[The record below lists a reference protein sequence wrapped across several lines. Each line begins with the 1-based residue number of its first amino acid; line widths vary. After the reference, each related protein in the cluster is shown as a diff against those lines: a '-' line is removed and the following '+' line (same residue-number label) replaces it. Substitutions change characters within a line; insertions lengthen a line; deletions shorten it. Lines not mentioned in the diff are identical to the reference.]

1 MIKVNFII
9 LIYIGL
15 FYLYLKSTFFFFYI
29 IGIRT
34 FLLESEEHECPDC
47 NEKDVSPETLI
58 PNRFL
63 RNAVMNFKNE
73 TGYAK
78 RQTYRPSI
86 QSSGQSA
93 APTDQPKVE
102 VQQTMSQVSS
112 QAQTIQSVAPN
123 VPSQESVEPQSTN
136 LESASQHFPTAISSL
151 QPQTST
157 SKCFLLTDVSVLMY
171 IILKKK

>member
-1 MIKVNFII
+1 M
-9 LIYIGL
+9 
-15 FYLYLKSTFFFFYI
+15 

-78 RQTYRPSI
+78 RQTYRPSV
-86 QSSGQSA
+86 QSAGQSVP
-93 APTDQPKVE
+93 PTDQPKAE
-102 VQQTMSQVSS
+102 AQQTNASQVSS
-112 QAQTIQSVAPN
+112 QAAQSSTTANAP
-123 VPSQESVEPQSTN
+123 PQESAEAPQPAN
-136 LESASQHFPTAISSL
+136 VESASQQVPTTSSL
-151 QPQTST
+151 PPQTP
-157 SKCFLLTDVSVLMY
+157 SKCFSITFVVVPNVHIY
-171 IILKKK
+171 F

>member
-1 MIKVNFII
+1 M
-9 LIYIGL
+9 
-15 FYLYLKSTFFFFYI
+15 
-29 IGIRT
+29 
-34 FLLESEEHECPDC
+34 LESEEHECPDC

-86 QSSGQSA
+86 PSSGQSA
-93 APTDQPKVE
+93 APAEQPKVE
-102 VQQTMSQVSS
+102 AQQTSQVSP
-112 QAQTIQSVAPN
+112 QAQTMQSSIAPN
-123 VPSQESVEPQSTN
+123 VPSQESVEPQPTN
-136 LESASQHFPTAISSL
+136 LESASQHFPTATSGL

-157 SKCFLLTDVSVLMY
+157 SKCFLVTDVIALMY
-171 IILKKK
+171 I